1 MITPYNFITGFRLII
16 RNYGYMTAYRPS
28 VRFHN
33 NSNNILTVI
42 LIPLRNPRPIPA
54 SFPAVPQVYL
64 HAGYPLYTGSSD

>member
-1 MITPYNFITGFRLII
+1 MTTPYTFITGFGLII
-16 RNYGYMTAYRPS
+16 RYYGYMAAYRPS

-33 NSNNILTVI
+33 SCDNILTDI
-42 LIPLRNPRPIPA
+42 IIPLLNPRPIPA